1 MKVRILAQWMASSS
15 VLVALSVMTPAH
27 AAPAAAVAKAS
38 RATQEAV
45 ADYDA
50 GNFPVARAEFMAQA
64 HRGDRLAEFNYAMM
78 LLNGEGGPEDLDTS
92 IVWLKKAA
100 VAGMSHAQYAYGRL
114 FDDGQEVPLDSTEAH
129 RWYLLAAKQ
138 GHVLAELALANQYF
152 TGRGTPQDDVQ
163 ALRWYRAAAQGGDMT
178 AQYVLGSYYEYG
190 RGGEKVNLNLARFW
204 YAQAGAQGDPAGLGK
219 FRELSQTLALQ
230 HAAEVA
236 NAASGAVAPA
246 DAASASSA
254 VQ

>member
-1 MKVRILAQWMASSS
+1 MKSHALLSLIAGLLASS
-15 VLVALSVMTPAH
+15 VLLATG
-27 AAPAAAVAKAS
+27 AAAQEVAKSS

-45 ADYDA
+45 ADYNA
-50 GNFPVARAEFMAQA
+50 GNFPVARSEFRAQA
-64 HRGDRLAEFNYAMM
+64 ELGDRLAEFNYAMM
-78 LLNGEGGPEDLDTS
+78 LLNGEGGPADLDTS

-163 ALRWYRAAAQGGDMT
+163 ALKWYRAAAKAGDMT
-178 AQYVLGSYYEYG
+178 AEYVLGSYYEYG
-190 RGGEKVNLNLARFW
+190 RGGEHVNLNIARFW

-219 FRELSQTLALQ
+219 FRELSQTLENQ
-230 HAAEVA
+230 HAAEVLK
-236 NAASGAVAPA
+236 
-246 DAASASSA
+246 AASAAAASA
-254 VQ
+254 ASQ